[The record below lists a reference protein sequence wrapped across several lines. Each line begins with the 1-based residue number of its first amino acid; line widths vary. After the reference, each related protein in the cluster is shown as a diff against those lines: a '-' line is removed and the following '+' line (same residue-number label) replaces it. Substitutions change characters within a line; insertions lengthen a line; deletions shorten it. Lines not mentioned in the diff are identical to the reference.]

1 MNKLLGKLLGIC
13 SWAWLV
19 ISGILLYRAA
29 LASDR
34 AIGLLKN
41 DRAPALLGILAAL
54 VFVIALMI
62 PVTKLL
68 RAKKRK
74 EIHYANAIGE
84 ISISL
89 AAIEEA
95 LERILDTIEIVR
107 SYEVTLFDNPSDN
120 KLTVRARLSLWEVND
135 IPTRIAE
142 IQQDLKN
149 RFEEIMPEAE
159 SVNYKV
165 SLSSF
170 MPKAKSKKSEKDTK
184 DSKDRDST
192 EETDYFTGIKYPIP
206 SGEEEEEGN

>member
-1 MNKLLGKLLGIC
+1 MNKLLGKLLGVC

-19 ISGILLYRAA
+19 ISGILLYRTA
-29 LASDR
+29 LAPDR
-34 AIGLLKN
+34 AIELLKH
-41 DRAPALLGILAAL
+41 DKAPALLGILAAL
-54 VFVIALMI
+54 VFIIALLI

-206 SGEEEEEGN
+206 SAEEEEGS

>member
-1 MNKLLGKLLGIC
+1 MNKLLGKLLGVC

-29 LASDR
+29 LAPDR
-34 AIGLLKN
+34 AIELLKH
-41 DRAPALLGILAAL
+41 DKAPALLGILAAL
-54 VFVIALMI
+54 VFIIALLI

-206 SGEEEEEGN
+206 SAEEEEGS